1 MKKQHF
7 LFINVLYVVAVF
19 YLAITTP
26 ISPHEAKI
34 YYHGHDIVAKL
45 MHWGE
50 MIFGGFIG
58 LRIFF
63 IFFGFLS
70 ISLFYELS
78 RRYFKER
85 IYAYTATT
93 LFMLLPGILTATTL
107 ANVAIVVLPLIL
119 FFVLMYERH
128 SFWSLPFVMLALFF
142 IHESSIIFFI
152 AVFAYSVVHK
162 DKKLFIFSAAFL
174 SAFIY
179 LAKGIEIGGRPSGHF
194 LEIFGLYASVFS
206 PLLFFYFFYAM
217 YRILLREKKT
227 LLWYIS
233 FSALAF
239 SLLLSIRQR
248 VYITDFAPYVTIAI
262 ILMLDVFNHSI
273 RVRLP
278 EFQKRYKRAFYIVV
292 VSLVLSM
299 LIIVF
304 HKVFFYVLKEP
315 SKHFAYRIY
324 KPYFIAKQL
333 KENDTDCYN
342 NATGRELD
350 QLSYYGIHRCKNYRL
365 VYPNNCF

>member
-7 LFINVLYVVAVF
+7 LFIIALYVVAVF
-19 YLAITTP
+19 YLTSTTP
-26 ISPHEAKI
+26 ISPHEANI
-34 YYHGHDIVAKL
+34 YYSSHDIVSTF

-50 MIFGGFIG
+50 QLTEGFLG
-58 LRIFF
+58 LRIFS

-70 ISLFYELS
+70 IALFYELS

-85 IYAYTATT
+85 RYAYIATT
-93 LFMLLPGILTATTL
+93 LFMLLPGVLTATTL
-107 ANVAIVVLPLIL
+107 ANVAIIVLPLVL

-142 IHESSIIFFI
+142 IHEASIIFFV
-152 AVFAYSVVHK
+152 AVLAYGIVHK
-162 DKKLFIFSAAFL
+162 DKKLSIFSAAFL
-174 SAFIY
+174 IAFVY

-233 FSALAF
+233 FTALAF

-262 ILMLDVFNHSI
+262 ILMLDVFNHSV

-278 EFQKRYKRAFYIVV
+278 EFQKRYKRAFYVV
-292 VSLVLSM
+292 VSFLVLSV

-304 HKVFFYVLKEP
+304 HRMFFYVLKDP
-315 SKHFAYRIY
+315 SQHFAYRIY
-324 KPYFIAKQL
+324 KPYFLAKEL
-333 KENDTDCYN
+333 KAKGIDCYN
-342 NATGRELD
+342 DARGREID
-350 QLSYYGIHRCKNYRL
+350 QLRYYHIERCKNYRL
-365 VYPNNCF
+365 IY